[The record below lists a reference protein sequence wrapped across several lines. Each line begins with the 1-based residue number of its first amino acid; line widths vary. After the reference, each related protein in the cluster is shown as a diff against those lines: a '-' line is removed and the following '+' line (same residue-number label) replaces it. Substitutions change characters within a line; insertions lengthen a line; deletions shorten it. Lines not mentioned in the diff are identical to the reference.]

1 MGQEQANSAADWVER
16 RGSERVPVSGVVH
29 LQTAGG
35 DWRGII
41 CDLSETGARVEI
53 SSPPPV
59 GATALLKWD
68 GLELFSRIV
77 WIKDDCCGVMFD
89 KPISVTVVENARG
102 EDTARTGPPANPG
115 NIPFGKK
122 RRRIGSAG

>member
-1 MGQEQANSAADWVER
+1 MGQEQAKGAAAWVER

-35 DWRGII
+35 DWRGNI

-53 SSPPPV
+53 SNPPPV

-77 WIKDDCCGVMFD
+77 WVKDDGCGVMFD
-89 KPISVTVVENARG
+89 KPISIAVVENARG
-102 EDTARTGPPANPG
+102 DTSVRTGPPANLG
-115 NIPFGKK
+115 NIPYGKK
-122 RRRIGSAG
+122 RRGLAPNS

>member
-1 MGQEQANSAADWVER
+1 MGQEQANSAESWVER
-16 RGSERVPVSGVVH
+16 RGSERVPASGEVH

-35 DWRGII
+35 DWRGNL

-53 SSPPPV
+53 RNPPPV
-59 GATALLKWD
+59 GATALLRWD

-77 WIKDDCCGVMFD
+77 WVKEDCCGVMFD
-89 KPISVTVVENARG
+89 KPISVAVVDHARG
-102 EDTARTGPPANPG
+102 DATARSGPPANLG

-122 RRRIGSAG
+122 RRPLGSVE